1 MGKIYVSAS
10 TLDEAIN
17 YFTHTEYSSPE
28 QLGLFFL
35 FKGMKFNS
43 KEYHTFYKEGEA
55 RKKTHCSCISCVDYL
70 IQGQKTA
77 ESDAAYFRFLLAP
90 ELKLET
96 IIMADQSS
104 ENFLEE

>member
-55 RKKTHCSCISCVDYL
+55 RKKNTLLMYFLCGIDTGWMLSCSWSGKGSCGDARR
-70 IQGQKTA
+70 GQA
-77 ESDAAYFRFLLAP
+77 DSG
-90 ELKLET
+90 KLGR
-96 IIMADQSS
+96 
-104 ENFLEE
+104 

>member
-55 RKKTHCSCISCVDYL
+55 RKKNTLLMYFLCGLFDSRTENGGKRCGLFPFSFKIGRASCRERV
-70 IQGQKTA
+70 
-77 ESDAAYFRFLLAP
+77 
-90 ELKLET
+90 
-96 IIMADQSS
+96 
-104 ENFLEE
+104 